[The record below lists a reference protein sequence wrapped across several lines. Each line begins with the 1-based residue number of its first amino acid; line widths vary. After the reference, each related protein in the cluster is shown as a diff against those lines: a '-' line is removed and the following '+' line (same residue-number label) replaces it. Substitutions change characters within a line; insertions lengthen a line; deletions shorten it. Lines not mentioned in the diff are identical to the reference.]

1 MNRVARQTGFTI
13 IELMLA
19 MAFVSVL
26 MVAITMTVIQMAN
39 IYNKGTT
46 LRAVDQAGRAISR
59 DIQTTVA
66 AAQPLDV
73 GTDGIGGVNYKP
85 QVQIGG
91 EQNNPDGGRLCT
103 GTYSY
108 VWNTG
113 RGLQNPVN
121 RYENDDSRQIRLVK
135 VHDSGALYCNDVAH
149 AIKADDATE
158 LLSAGD
164 RELAVQSL
172 KIIPVAIDGV
182 TQQTLYSVTL
192 ELGTNDQD
200 SLDQSV
206 AINTIDTTCK
216 PPSSAASQRDFCAVN
231 KFEFTVRAGNK
242 GGKS

>member
-1 MNRVARQTGFTI
+1 MNRADKQRGFTV

-26 MVAITMTVIQMAN
+26 LIAITMTVIQMAN

-73 GTDGIGGVNYKP
+73 GENGTGGVSYKP

-103 GTYSY
+103 GTYTY
-108 VWNTG
+108 IWNTG
-113 RGLQNPVN
+113 HGLKNPVN
-121 RYENDDSRQIRLVK
+121 RYENDDTRQIRLAK
-135 VHDSGALYCNDVAH
+135 VHDSGALYCNDVSR
-149 AIKADDATE
+149 AIKAEDATE
-158 LLSAGD
+158 LLAAGD

-172 KIIPVAIDGV
+172 KIVPVAIDGV
-182 TQQTLYSVTL
+182 TQQTLYRVMI

-200 SLDQSV
+200 SLDQS
-206 AINTIDTTCK
+206 AGITTIDTTCK
-216 PPSSAASQRDFCAVN
+216 PPSDAASQRDFCAVN